1 MCGGMETIPE
11 ERSRLAILVLNRTG
25 LPYQACVRRDG
36 HPVMVQLDCSQCTVK
51 EFDDAFKQNS
61 NDQYVPLR
69 IMELSVGACLTSALN
84 DCDPEHADCLMNG
97 PRYECRCHDGWND
110 TSKNFGKAEGRRCEQ
125 LILLADGCILFY
137 GYCLLW
143 WLLLFGISFILL
155 LLLLYWLGSKL
166 YKLCKKRR
174 RRNVIEEQGHLV
186 TSEVSSIKNSNAND
200 NKLAI
205 IESINMNNNPNSI
218 DTISVAADCDEKL
231 ATTTTT
237 TTTTTATTIID
248 NKCITNSM
256 QNDKQNATKNAE
268 KILIKQES
276 VKSLNLMEK
285 NDEKQQTKVQSE
297 KLEQTSDQLK
307 SERVKIE
314 QNEQKL
320 SMNQHAKINSSILS
334 KNKLMRKT
342 LSDDQNESI
351 NESLETSKNAT
362 INQSQKFTE
371 LTQNYDDEK
380 MLKNVET
387 MEATNSKVMNISQ
400 SVSETS
406 LRTMWELF
414 KQGTWKQSSRP
425 SSIKSST
432 SSLDH
437 LIDVFLCRKRNKKI
451 HPDTI
456 TISNDPEYPLN
467 IIKISNS
474 TNADTIP
481 SISPLSH
488 LSNSAFTTAITCCS
502 INTATTTTIT
512 TATTTTTTNDS
523 ISCYYSTN
531 NMEEQLFTAT
541 GKVPMQSQLLEQ
553 KIITETKTLT
563 TKSTISLL
571 PQELSLLSLKNT
583 SSVQSMN
590 PTPTTTTIIS
600 DRLEF
605 TKVDQQSIL
614 NDAKKDS
621 IDNAT
626 TTINEMTQQCM
637 IDRNQKLSVIEQNE
651 NKIKDEMDTKLSTTT
666 IVTSSDKQLKQC
678 TSSTEQ
684 SISSKTQSEND
695 SCDMITMI
703 KNDNDNDDDG
713 DGDDNLNEKMLSTND
728 ELRNTLKE
736 VTSTKPPIK
745 RLTEKQKEKLSA
757 SCGHLHIQSDDEM
770 NRKGDGGSI
779 RQFLATARNESRR
792 KLSSISEKSTE
803 MMNGGNQLISAPSSI
818 SCPTTTRRSKDYR
831 QLPRTLQRHRDN
843 AYGVWNYFF
852 ADLMASL
859 TEEPTT
865 NINDCAKTIP
875 NNNGTTIRNAS
886 NWSKLEQNQINA
898 KLKHKT
904 GSNISQH
911 SIAITDKQRP
921 PWNFS
926 PLKDGNLDRI
936 APLQPVFSHSNQPR
950 KWLSALHLNDD
961 KYATALQSSRRNIS
975 ERRQSDCNLRD
986 ISHLRMTRGSH
997 SARLH
1002 TRLTSAKMSRNISG
1016 VKWTPNDINNQP
1028 IKEQLWWGK

>member
-1 MCGGMETIPE
+1 
-11 ERSRLAILVLNRTG
+11 
-25 LPYQACVRRDG
+25 
-36 HPVMVQLDCSQCTVK
+36 
-51 EFDDAFKQNS
+51 
-61 NDQYVPLR
+61 
-69 IMELSVGACLTSALN
+69 
-84 DCDPEHADCLMNG
+84 
-97 PRYECRCHDGWND
+97 
-110 TSKNFGKAEGRRCEQ
+110 
-125 LILLADGCILFY
+125 
-137 GYCLLW
+137 
-143 WLLLFGISFILL
+143 
-155 LLLLYWLGSKL
+155 
-166 YKLCKKRR
+166 
-174 RRNVIEEQGHLV
+174 
-186 TSEVSSIKNSNAND
+186 
-200 NKLAI
+200 
-205 IESINMNNNPNSI
+205 
-218 DTISVAADCDEKL
+218 
-231 ATTTTT
+231 
-237 TTTTTATTIID
+237 
-248 NKCITNSM
+248 
-256 QNDKQNATKNAE
+256 
-268 KILIKQES
+268 
-276 VKSLNLMEK
+276 
-285 NDEKQQTKVQSE
+285 
-297 KLEQTSDQLK
+297 
-307 SERVKIE
+307 
-314 QNEQKL
+314 
-320 SMNQHAKINSSILS
+320 
-334 KNKLMRKT
+334 
-342 LSDDQNESI
+342 
-351 NESLETSKNAT
+351 
-362 INQSQKFTE
+362 
-371 LTQNYDDEK
+371 
-380 MLKNVET
+380 
-387 MEATNSKVMNISQ
+387 
-400 SVSETS
+400 
-406 LRTMWELF
+406 
-414 KQGTWKQSSRP
+414 
-425 SSIKSST
+425 
-432 SSLDH
+432 
-437 LIDVFLCRKRNKKI
+437 
-451 HPDTI
+451 
-456 TISNDPEYPLN
+456 
-467 IIKISNS
+467 
-474 TNADTIP
+474 
-481 SISPLSH
+481 
-488 LSNSAFTTAITCCS
+488 
-502 INTATTTTIT
+502 
-512 TATTTTTTNDS
+512 
-523 ISCYYSTN
+523 
-531 NMEEQLFTAT
+531 MEEQLFTAT

-590 PTPTTTTIIS
+590 PTPTTTTTIIS

-713 DGDDNLNEKMLSTND
+713 DDNLNEKMLSTND

-770 NRKGDGGSI
+770 NR
-779 RQFLATARNESRR
+779 
-792 KLSSISEKSTE
+792 
-803 MMNGGNQLISAPSSI
+803 
-818 SCPTTTRRSKDYR
+818 KDYR

-926 PLKDGNLDRI
+926 PLKDGY
-936 APLQPVFSHSNQPR
+936 NQPR

>member
-1 MCGGMETIPE
+1 
-11 ERSRLAILVLNRTG
+11 
-25 LPYQACVRRDG
+25 
-36 HPVMVQLDCSQCTVK
+36 
-51 EFDDAFKQNS
+51 
-61 NDQYVPLR
+61 
-69 IMELSVGACLTSALN
+69 
-84 DCDPEHADCLMNG
+84 
-97 PRYECRCHDGWND
+97 
-110 TSKNFGKAEGRRCEQ
+110 
-125 LILLADGCILFY
+125 
-137 GYCLLW
+137 
-143 WLLLFGISFILL
+143 
-155 LLLLYWLGSKL
+155 
-166 YKLCKKRR
+166 
-174 RRNVIEEQGHLV
+174 
-186 TSEVSSIKNSNAND
+186 
-200 NKLAI
+200 
-205 IESINMNNNPNSI
+205 
-218 DTISVAADCDEKL
+218 
-231 ATTTTT
+231 
-237 TTTTTATTIID
+237 
-248 NKCITNSM
+248 
-256 QNDKQNATKNAE
+256 
-268 KILIKQES
+268 
-276 VKSLNLMEK
+276 
-285 NDEKQQTKVQSE
+285 
-297 KLEQTSDQLK
+297 
-307 SERVKIE
+307 
-314 QNEQKL
+314 
-320 SMNQHAKINSSILS
+320 
-334 KNKLMRKT
+334 
-342 LSDDQNESI
+342 
-351 NESLETSKNAT
+351 
-362 INQSQKFTE
+362 
-371 LTQNYDDEK
+371 
-380 MLKNVET
+380 
-387 MEATNSKVMNISQ
+387 
-400 SVSETS
+400 
-406 LRTMWELF
+406 
-414 KQGTWKQSSRP
+414 
-425 SSIKSST
+425 
-432 SSLDH
+432 
-437 LIDVFLCRKRNKKI
+437 
-451 HPDTI
+451 
-456 TISNDPEYPLN
+456 
-467 IIKISNS
+467 
-474 TNADTIP
+474 
-481 SISPLSH
+481 
-488 LSNSAFTTAITCCS
+488 
-502 INTATTTTIT
+502 
-512 TATTTTTTNDS
+512 
-523 ISCYYSTN
+523 
-531 NMEEQLFTAT
+531 MEEQLFTAT
-541 GKVPMQSQLLEQ
+541 EKVPMQNQLLEQ

-583 SSVQSMN
+583 SSVQSVN
-590 PTPTTTTIIS
+590 PTPTPTTTTIIS

-605 TKVDQQSIL
+605 TKIDQQSIL

-626 TTINEMTQQCM
+626 TTINEMTQQYM
-637 IDRNQKLSVIEQNE
+637 IDKNQKLSVIEQNE

-695 SCDMITMI
+695 SCDMITVI
-703 KNDNDNDDDG
+703 KNDNDNDDDD

-728 ELRNTLKE
+728 ELRNALKE

-818 SCPTTTRRSKDYR
+818 SCPTTTRRSKGIDGLQLLIDNIALQLLIDNIDLQLLIDNIDLQLLIDNIDLQLLTDNIAL

-875 NNNGTTIRNAS
+875 NNNGTTIRNAN
-886 NWSKLEQNQINA
+886 NWSKLEQNRINA
-898 KLKHKT
+898 KLKHKI

-975 ERRQSDCNLRD
+975 ERRQSDCNLHD